1 MVYDTLY
8 NIIVQA
14 ANVLNLW
21 KYSNKYLLFCIV
33 LQLKLHIRCTW
44 LVFSN
49 FTNLSK
55 LSLHISKNMSKRKAE
70 TENPNAEFCDF
81 LMGKL
86 TNVTGFYGIF
96 FFFFLHQSLKLKL
109 KLSIL
114 KLKKER
120 KLLRSV
126 NCHHYVVG
134 FLHSFVHV
142 SSVPKVLI
150 LMRV

>member
-1 MVYDTLY
+1 MKIQQQISV
-8 NIIVQA
+8 I
-14 ANVLNLW
+14 
-21 KYSNKYLLFCIV
+21 LFV
-33 LQLKLHIRCTW
+33 LQLKLHIRCTR

-49 FTNLSK
+49 FTNFSK

-126 NCHHYVVG
+126 LIVIIM
-134 FLHSFVHV
+134 LLV
-142 SSVPKVLI
+142 SCTVLYMC
-150 LMRV
+150 LQCLKS